1 MVQFTDIIS
10 ISIAEVSVETDF
22 LKQGELKENI
32 VWKQSSNSLWRK
44 VYSAS
49 KTWIKVFLHNK
60 NKWLV

>member
-32 VWKQSSNSLWRK
+32 V
-44 VYSAS
+44 
-49 KTWIKVFLHNK
+49 
-60 NKWLV
+60 